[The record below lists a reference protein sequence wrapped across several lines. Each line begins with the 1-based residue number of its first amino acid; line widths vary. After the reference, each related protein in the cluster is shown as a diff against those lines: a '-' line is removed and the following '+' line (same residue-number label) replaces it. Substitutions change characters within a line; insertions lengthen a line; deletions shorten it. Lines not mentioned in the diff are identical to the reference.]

1 MPGRPTPGRFGRKT
15 VAGLAVLAL
24 AILAFVAWRRI
35 SSGRQS
41 TGEEIRSATV
51 QQKDFVRSV
60 RLNGIVEAVESHTV
74 AAPRL
79 SGQGLGTLIISHL
92 IKSGTTVKK
101 GDVLV
106 EFDRQAQ
113 IRNVLDKQAEYRDL
127 VEQIHKM
134 QADQAAAR
142 AADDTALKQAE
153 DAVKNAELEVKK
165 NDILSR
171 IDAEKNQENLDEA
184 RATYAQLKDTY
195 NLKRQAAQA
204 DLKILEIQRD
214 RSAMAMKW
222 SQGNSQ
228 KMLIRAVSDGVAV
241 LNPIW
246 KSGSMGE
253 VQEGDEVRP
262 GVPFMQVVNPG
273 RMQVRAKVNQ
283 ADISGLHPGQ
293 NVTIHLDAYPEL
305 SFPGT
310 LESIAAVA
318 ISSNYSDR
326 VHTFV
331 ATFSIHGVDPRLL
344 PDLSAAVD
352 VELERDPGVLV
363 APRDAVVSQNGH
375 NYVRMKSAFGYD
387 KHEVKLGPAN
397 DTEQV
402 IASGL
407 EKGAVVQRNP
417 SL

>member
-1 MPGRPTPGRFGRKT
+1 
-15 VAGLAVLAL
+15 
-24 AILAFVAWRRI
+24 
-35 SSGRQS
+35 
-41 TGEEIRSATV
+41 
-51 QQKDFVRSV
+51 
-60 RLNGIVEAVESHTV
+60 
-74 AAPRL
+74 
-79 SGQGLGTLIISHL
+79 
-92 IKSGTTVKK
+92 
-101 GDVLV
+101 
-106 EFDRQAQ
+106 
-113 IRNVLDKQAEYRDL
+113 
-127 VEQIHKM
+127 M
-134 QADQAAAR
+134 Q
-142 AADDTALKQAE
+142 
-153 DAVKNAELEVKK
+153 NAELEVKK

-195 NLKRQAAQA
+195 RLKRQAAQA

-214 RSAMAMKW
+214 RSAMAMNW

-273 RMQVRAKVNQ
+273 RMQVRARVNQ
-283 ADISGLHPGQ
+283 ADIEGLHPGQ

-305 SFPGT
+305 AFPGT

-318 ISSNYSDR
+318 INSNYSDR
-326 VHTFV
+326 VHNFV
-331 ATFSIHGVDPRLL
+331 VLFTIHGVDSRLL

-352 VELERDPGVLV
+352 VEMERDPGALV
-363 APRDAVVSQNGH
+363 VPRDAVVSQNGH
-375 NYVRMKSAFGYD
+375 NYVRTKSALGFD
-387 KHEVKLGPAN
+387 RREVRLGPEN

-402 IASGL
+402 IVSGV
-407 EKGAVVQRNP
+407 EKGAVLQRNP